1 MRKLRYR
8 LISALLAI
16 LLLAAV
22 PFSAFASA
30 DWQTPY
36 SAVLNYISGTVP
48 AFGSVGG
55 EWRVFALARSGRV
68 RPTGSYCEN
77 YYASI
82 ESIVRAAGSGTLDPN
97 KATENSRLVIALSSI
112 GRNAR
117 SVAGYD
123 LVEPLTDLNFVKRQ
137 GPTGAAYALLALGA
151 RKEYGE
157 SSAKNAL
164 VDFLLSVERPGGGW
178 SLGTVADPD
187 VTAAVITALAP
198 YSKANEAVARGVGK
212 LSEMQ
217 LDNGGFSTM
226 GAQTSES
233 SSQVITALST
243 VGIDAASDPRFVKA
257 EGSALDAL
265 LNYYTG
271 TGFAHSQGGST
282 NAMASEQ
289 AAYSLCAYSRFK
301 SGQRDLYDM
310 SDVSMIS
317 EATPAPTATPEPTP
331 TPTPTPAPTPKP
343 TDTPAPT
350 PIPDPTET
358 PTETPTEVPT
368 EAPTEEPGTEPP
380 ETEPSEPEPAET
392 EPPVQTEAPAATDA
406 PGDGGNTPPKKL
418 YWIIPAAAAAAIA
431 VCALVLWRKK
441 HG

>member
-82 ESIVRAAGSGTLDPN
+82 ESVVRAAGSGTLDPN

-123 LVEPLTDLNFVKRQ
+123 LVEPLTDINFVKRQ

-198 YSKANEAVARGVGK
+198 YSKASAAVTRGVDK
-212 LSEMQ
+212 LSEIQ

-226 GAQTSES
+226 GAQSSES
-233 SSQVITALST
+233 SSQVVTALST
-243 VGIDAASDPRFVKA
+243 VGIDAAADPRFVKSG
-257 EGSALDAL
+257 GSALDAL
-265 LNYYTG
+265 LAYFTG
-271 TGFAHSQGGST
+271 TGFAHSSGGGT

-310 SDVSMIS
+310 SDVSMIAD
-317 EATPAPTATPEPTP
+317 ATPAPTATPEPTATPKPTAAP
-331 TPTPTPAPTPKP
+331 TPTPTAAPA
-343 TDTPAPT
+343 DTPV
-350 PIPDPTET
+350 PTEA

-368 EAPTEEPGTEPP
+368 EAPTEVPTEV
-380 ETEPSEPEPAET
+380 PAEVPTDAPET

-406 PGDGGNTPPKKL
+406 PGGGGKAPVKKL